1 MVLVVFRSV
10 LRSGNE
16 DEFQALAAE
25 LTSIAESMPGF
36 VSYKVFKAD
45 DGERCSIIEFETEED
60 LKGWRDQVTHRQAQ
74 QAGRDRFYTEYSLQ
88 IGIPSRELRFR
99 LED

>member
-1 MVLVVFRSV
+1 MVLVVFRSK
-10 LRSGNE
+10 LRPESE

-25 LTSIAESMPGF
+25 MILIAESMPGF
-36 VSYKVFKAD
+36 LSYKVFKAD

-60 LKGWRDQVTHRQAQ
+60 LKGWREQVTHRQAQ

>member
-60 LKGWRDQVTHRQAQ
+60 LRRWREEARHRQAQ
-74 QAGRDRFYTEYSLQ
+74 QLGRERFYAEYSLQ
-88 IGIPSRELRFR
+88 IGTPSRDTRFR
-99 LED
+99 FEA